1 MNEAATSS
9 NHPVHVASN
18 RVGESGAPAH
28 DRSVVGID
36 PQLIERLHIGKTC
49 RDLRLA
55 RRFSMPGGQH
65 ASQSTSNRWLRFTR
79 KKALFPVA
87 PRLRRAGH
95 GEGQGLRVH
104 I

>member
-1 MNEAATSS
+1 MNEAATRSK
-9 NHPVHVASN
+9 HPVHVASN

-55 RRFSMPGGQH
+55 RRFSMPGAQH
-65 ASQSTSNRWLRFTR
+65 ASPSTSSPWLRFTP

-87 PRLRRAGH
+87 QRVRRAGD
-95 GEGQGLRVH
+95 GEGQSQRLN
-104 I
+104 